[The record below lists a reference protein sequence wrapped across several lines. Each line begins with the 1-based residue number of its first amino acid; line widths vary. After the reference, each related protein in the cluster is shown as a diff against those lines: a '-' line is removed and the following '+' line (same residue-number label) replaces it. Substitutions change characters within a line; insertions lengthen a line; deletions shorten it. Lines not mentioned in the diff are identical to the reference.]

1 MSAPHSWSSSEAAFG
16 WKITV
21 AVRRPRPGSKTQS
34 SKGRGIE
41 TPYVAFSYTGASTVP
56 VSWGGGAVIGDA
68 FWAAVGILGSSLLT
82 DSIPLRVGI
91 GVLGV
96 GILLFVAWNAYRAS
110 RQNTDYHL
118 TDPPRHR
125 TGFPVGVAL
134 SMANPFAV
142 VFWLAVT
149 ASGALASLGVDR
161 SHHVA
166 RIWFFVGLVVGAIL
180 YGLVVSALVAWARR
194 FVTGKAMSKVNL
206 GAALTLLGLAAFMAV
221 RVVVLA
227 RKM

>member
-1 MSAPHSWSSSEAAFG
+1 MFPILPFVLG
-16 WKITV
+16 V
-21 AVRRPRPGSKTQS
+21 AVGAAYCAPVGPVNLEIVRRGLSI
-34 SKGRGIE
+34 GFLAGFL
-41 TPYVAFSYTGASTVP
+41 VAL
-56 VSWGGGAVIGDA
+56 GAVIGDA
-68 FWAAVGILGSSLLT
+68 FWAAVGILGSSFLT

-96 GILLFVAWNAYRAS
+96 GILLFVAFNAFRAS

-118 TDPPRHR
+118 TDPPRQR

-149 ASGALASLGVDR
+149 ASGALASLGVDKN
-161 SHHVA
+161 HHIA

-180 YGLVVSALVAWARR
+180 YGLVLSAIVAWARR
-194 FVTGKAMSKVNL
+194 FITAKAMGKINF
-206 GAALTLLGLAAFMAV
+206 GAALTLLGLAGFMAV
-221 RVVVLA
+221 RVVMLA

>member
-1 MSAPHSWSSSEAAFG
+1 MFPVLPFLLGIAVGAAYCAPVGPVNLE
-16 WKITV
+16 I
-21 AVRRPRPGSKTQS
+21 VRRGLSV
-34 SKGRGIE
+34 GF
-41 TPYVAFSYTGASTVP
+41 VAGFLVAL
-56 VSWGGGAVIGDA
+56 GAVIGDA
-68 FWAAVGILGSSLLT
+68 FWAAVGILGSSFLT

-96 GILLFVAWNAYRAS
+96 GILLFVAWNAYCAS

-118 TDPPRHR
+118 TDPPRQR

-149 ASGALASLGVDR
+149 ASGALASLGVDKD
-161 SHHVA
+161 HHIA
-166 RIWFFVGLVVGAIL
+166 RIWFFAGLVAGAVV
-180 YGLVVSALVAWARR
+180 YGLVLSLVVAWSRR
-194 FVTGKAMSKVNL
+194 FVTANAMRKINF

-221 RVVVLA
+221 RVFMLA
-227 RKM
+227 RRM

>member
-1 MSAPHSWSSSEAAFG
+1 LAVPMFPILPFLLG
-16 WKITV
+16 V
-21 AVRRPRPGSKTQS
+21 AVGAAYCAPVGPVKLEMVRRGLSV
-34 SKGRGIE
+34 GFLAGFL
-41 TPYVAFSYTGASTVP
+41 VAL
-56 VSWGGGAVIGDA
+56 GAVIGDA

-96 GILLFVAWNAYRAS
+96 GILLFVAWNAYRTS
-110 RQNTDYHL
+110 RQDTDYHL
-118 TDPPRHR
+118 TDPPQQR

-166 RIWFFVGLVVGAIL
+166 RILFFVGLVVGAIL
-180 YGLVVSALVAWARR
+180 YGLALCAIVAWARR
-194 FVTGKAMSKVNL
+194 FVTGKAMSKINF
-206 GAALTLLGLAAFMAV
+206 GAALTLVGLAAFMAV
-221 RVVVLA
+221 RVVMLA